1 MFRYKSGEIQRR
13 HFAIIG
19 TATVVDGYPLYYD
32 ALNEHGLCVAGLN
45 FVENFTYY
53 HNDSNTVSLA
63 PYELIPYL
71 LSNCKNVEEAIEC
84 LGKISVVDIP
94 FVDNLQNAELHWLIS
109 DQNRSITLE
118 YMKGEMHIHEND
130 IGVLTNNPPFEYQ
143 LMNLNNYL
151 NITNEDPSAKF
162 SADIIINKYSRGM
175 GGIGLPG
182 DNSSMSRFVRA
193 SFIKLNSVVPNDELG
208 CVTQFFHILNSVEQQ
223 EGSVIFRGKYEK
235 TQYSSCCNSDKGIYY
250 YRTYDNSQISAIS
263 LFNEELDSSDL
274 ISYKMKYVQQIEYVN

>member
-45 FVENFTYY
+45 FVDNFSYY

-84 LGKISVVDIP
+84 LGKISVVDLP
-94 FVDNLQNAELHWLIS
+94 FVDYLQNAELHWLIS
-109 DQNRSITLE
+109 DKNRSITLE

-162 SADIIINKYSRGM
+162 STDIIINKYSRGM

-193 SFIKLNSVVPNDELG
+193 SFIKLNSVVPNDEIE

-223 EGSVIFRGKYEK
+223 EGSVIFHGKYEK

-250 YRTYDNSQISAIS
+250 YRTYDNSQITAIS

-274 ISYKMKYVQQIEYVN
+274 ISYKMKYAQQIEYVN